1 MAELKKSDV
10 ISYIAMIKMN
20 YDSAYNLA
28 EEELNTLSEFWF
40 KTLQV
45 YPKEVVDQAFR
56 NVLQSCTYPPRLANI
71 YNEIKRLQSLVEKTD
86 EELWSDLAATF
97 QAVEHNAD
105 GYKYTAKDDSGKPE
119 WQRCMESNQR
129 IYDGLSPELKAYVRN
144 VSELIE
150 IARKDDE
157 GRSIE
162 RAIFKKRIGQIREQE
177 RLRKQTPKELL
188 ELISNSTPQTM
199 LTQGERRRLSAKSV
213 NTRKDNPFG
222 VIP

>member
-1 MAELKKSDV
+1 MRLTMDDVVNMIGLVYLESGQSVSDT
-10 ISYIAMIKMN
+10 A
-20 YDSAYNLA
+20 LA
-28 EEELNTLSEFWF
+28 QRTDFWF
-40 KTLQV
+40 QALSGYERELVLEAFKNVALETN
-45 YPKEVVDQAFR
+45 YPIK
-56 NVLQSCTYPPRLANI
+56 LANI
-71 YNEIKRLQSLVEKTD
+71 NNEIKRLQSLGEKTD
-86 EELWSDLAATF
+86 EELWSELAATF

-119 WQRCMESNQR
+119 WQRCMEANQR
-129 IYDGLSPELKAYVRN
+129 IYDGLSPELKAYARN

-177 RLRKQTPKELL
+177 RLRKQTPKEIL
-188 ELISNSTPQTM
+188 ELISNSTPQMT
-199 LTQGERRRLSAKSV
+199 LTQGEQRRLSAKSV
-213 NTRKDNPFG
+213 NTRKDNPFR

>member
-1 MAELKKSDV
+1 MELTRLDITKMLGIVYLESGQV
-10 ISYIAMIKMN
+10 ISDIDLERRIDFWYAALSGYDREIVMEAFKNVALETNYPIK
-20 YDSAYNLA
+20 
-28 EEELNTLSEFWF
+28 
-40 KTLQV
+40 
-45 YPKEVVDQAFR
+45 
-56 NVLQSCTYPPRLANI
+56 LANI
-71 YNEIKRLQSLVEKTD
+71 NNEIKRLQSLGEKTD
-86 EELWSDLAATF
+86 EELWSELAATF

-119 WQRCMESNQR
+119 WQRCMEANQR

-177 RLRKQTPKELL
+177 RLRKQTPKEIL
-188 ELISNSTPQTM
+188 ELISNSTPQMT
-199 LTQGERRRLSAKSV
+199 LTQGEQRRLSAKSD
-213 NTRKDNPFG
+213 KYSEG
-222 VIP
+222 

>member
-1 MAELKKSDV
+1 MELTRLDITKMLGIVYLESGQAISDIDLERRIDFWYAALSGYDRELV
-10 ISYIAMIKMN
+10 MEAFKNVALETNYPIK
-20 YDSAYNLA
+20 
-28 EEELNTLSEFWF
+28 
-40 KTLQV
+40 
-45 YPKEVVDQAFR
+45 
-56 NVLQSCTYPPRLANI
+56 LANI
-71 YNEIKRLQSLVEKTD
+71 DNEIKRLQSLGEKTD
-86 EELWSDLAATF
+86 EELWSELAATF

-119 WQRCMESNQR
+119 WQRCMEANQR

-177 RLRKQTPKELL
+177 RLRKQTPKEIL
-188 ELISNSTPQTM
+188 ELISNSTPQMT
-199 LTQGERRRLSAKSV
+199 LTQGEQRRLSAKSD
-213 NTRKDNPFG
+213 KYSEG
-222 VIP
+222 

>member
-1 MAELKKSDV
+1 MRLTMDDVVNMIGLVYLESGQSVSDT
-10 ISYIAMIKMN
+10 A
-20 YDSAYNLA
+20 LA
-28 EEELNTLSEFWF
+28 QRTDFWF
-40 KTLQV
+40 QALSGYERELVLEAFKNVAFETN
-45 YPKEVVDQAFR
+45 YPIK
-56 NVLQSCTYPPRLANI
+56 LANI
-71 YNEIKRLQSLVEKTD
+71 NNEIKRLQSLGEKTD
-86 EELWSDLAATF
+86 EELWSELAATF

-119 WQRCMESNQR
+119 WQRCMEANQR

-177 RLRKQTPKELL
+177 RLRKQTPKEIL
-188 ELISNSTPQTM
+188 ELISNSTPQMT
-199 LTQGERRRLSAKSV
+199 LTQGEQRRLSAKSD
-213 NTRKDNPFG
+213 KYSEG
-222 VIP
+222 

>member
-1 MAELKKSDV
+1 MELTRLDVTKMLGIVYLESGQV
-10 ISYIAMIKMN
+10 ISDIDLERRIDFWYAALSGYDRELVMEAFKNVALETNYPIK
-20 YDSAYNLA
+20 
-28 EEELNTLSEFWF
+28 
-40 KTLQV
+40 
-45 YPKEVVDQAFR
+45 
-56 NVLQSCTYPPRLANI
+56 LANI
-71 YNEIKRLQSLVEKTD
+71 NNEIKRLQSLGEKTD
-86 EELWSDLAATF
+86 EELWSELAATF

-119 WQRCMESNQR
+119 WQRCMEANQR

-177 RLRKQTPKELL
+177 RLRKQTPKQIL
-188 ELISNSTPQTM
+188 ELISNSAPPMT
-199 LTQGERRRLSAKSV
+199 LAQGEQRRLSAKSV

>member
-1 MAELKKSDV
+1 MELTRLDITKMLGIVYLESGQAISDIDLERRIDFWYAALSGYDRELV
-10 ISYIAMIKMN
+10 MEAFKNVALETNYPIK
-20 YDSAYNLA
+20 
-28 EEELNTLSEFWF
+28 
-40 KTLQV
+40 
-45 YPKEVVDQAFR
+45 
-56 NVLQSCTYPPRLANI
+56 LANI
-71 YNEIKRLQSLVEKTD
+71 NNEIKRLQSLGEKTD
-86 EELWSDLAATF
+86 EELWSELAATF

-119 WQRCMESNQR
+119 WQRCMEANQR

-177 RLRKQTPKELL
+177 RLRKQTPKEIL
-188 ELISNSTPQTM
+188 ELISNSTPQMT
-199 LTQGERRRLSAKSV
+199 LTQREQRRLSAKSD
-213 NTRKDNPFG
+213 KYSEG
-222 VIP
+222 

>member
-1 MAELKKSDV
+1 MELTRLDITKMLGIVYLESGQAISDIDLERRIDFWYAALSGYDRELV
-10 ISYIAMIKMN
+10 MEAFKNVALETN
-20 YDSAYNLA
+20 Y
-28 EEELNTLSEFWF
+28 
-40 KTLQV
+40 
-45 YPKEVVDQAFR
+45 PI
-56 NVLQSCTYPPRLANI
+56 RLANI
-71 YNEIKRLQSLVEKTD
+71 NNEIKRLQSLGEKTD
-86 EELWSDLAATF
+86 EELWSELAATF

-119 WQRCMESNQR
+119 WQRCMEANQR

-177 RLRKQTPKELL
+177 RLRKQTPKEIL
-188 ELISNSTPQTM
+188 ELISNSTPQTT
-199 LTQGERRRLSAKSV
+199 LTQGEQRRLSAKSD
-213 NTRKDNPFG
+213 KYSEG
-222 VIP
+222 

>member
-1 MAELKKSDV
+1 MELTRLDIAKMLGIVYLESGQAISDIDLERRIDFWYAALSDYDRELV
-10 ISYIAMIKMN
+10 MEAFKNVALETNYPIK
-20 YDSAYNLA
+20 
-28 EEELNTLSEFWF
+28 
-40 KTLQV
+40 
-45 YPKEVVDQAFR
+45 
-56 NVLQSCTYPPRLANI
+56 LANI
-71 YNEIKRLQSLVEKTD
+71 NNEIKRLQSLGEKTD
-86 EELWSDLAATF
+86 EELWSELAATF

-119 WQRCMESNQR
+119 WQRCMEANQR

-177 RLRKQTPKELL
+177 RLRKQTPKEIL
-188 ELISNSTPQTM
+188 ELISNSTPQMT
-199 LTQGERRRLSAKSV
+199 LTQGEHRRLSAKSD
-213 NTRKDNPFG
+213 KYSEG
-222 VIP
+222 

>member
-1 MAELKKSDV
+1 MELTRLDITKMLGIVYLESGQAISDIDLERRIDFWYAALSGYDRELV
-10 ISYIAMIKMN
+10 MEAFKNVALETNYPIK
-20 YDSAYNLA
+20 
-28 EEELNTLSEFWF
+28 
-40 KTLQV
+40 
-45 YPKEVVDQAFR
+45 
-56 NVLQSCTYPPRLANI
+56 LANI
-71 YNEIKRLQSLVEKTD
+71 NNEIKRLQSLGEKTD
-86 EELWSDLAATF
+86 EELWSELAATF

-119 WQRCMESNQR
+119 WQRCMEANQR

-177 RLRKQTPKELL
+177 RLRKQTPKEIL
-188 ELISNSTPQTM
+188 ELISNSTPQMT
-199 LTQGERRRLSAKSV
+199 LTQGEHRRLSAKSD
-213 NTRKDNPFG
+213 KYSEG
-222 VIP
+222 

>member
-1 MAELKKSDV
+1 MELTRLDITKMLGIVYLESGQAISDIDLERRIDFWYAALSGYDRELV
-10 ISYIAMIKMN
+10 MEAFKNVALETNYPIK
-20 YDSAYNLA
+20 
-28 EEELNTLSEFWF
+28 
-40 KTLQV
+40 
-45 YPKEVVDQAFR
+45 
-56 NVLQSCTYPPRLANI
+56 LANI
-71 YNEIKRLQSLVEKTD
+71 NNEIKRLQSLGEKTD
-86 EELWSDLAATF
+86 EELWSELAATF

-119 WQRCMESNQR
+119 WQRCMEANQR

-177 RLRKQTPKELL
+177 RLRKQTPKEIL
-188 ELISNSTPQTM
+188 ELISNSTPQMT
-199 LTQGERRRLSAKSV
+199 LAQGERRRLSAKSD
-213 NTRKDNPFG
+213 KYSEG
-222 VIP
+222 

>member
-1 MAELKKSDV
+1 MELTRLDITKMLGIVYLESGQAISDIDLERRIDFWYAALSGYDRELV
-10 ISYIAMIKMN
+10 MEAFKNVALETNYPIK
-20 YDSAYNLA
+20 
-28 EEELNTLSEFWF
+28 
-40 KTLQV
+40 
-45 YPKEVVDQAFR
+45 
-56 NVLQSCTYPPRLANI
+56 LANI
-71 YNEIKRLQSLVEKTD
+71 NNEIKRLQSLGEKTD
-86 EELWSDLAATF
+86 EELWSELAATF

-119 WQRCMESNQR
+119 WQRCMEENQR

-177 RLRKQTPKELL
+177 RLRKQTPKEIL
-188 ELISNSTPQTM
+188 ELISNSTPQMT
-199 LTQGERRRLSAKSV
+199 LTKGEQRRLSAKSD
-213 NTRKDNPFG
+213 KYSEG
-222 VIP
+222 